1 VIDFDNLLKHTPVA
15 LMVGGVGARLRPLTD
30 VCPKPLLKIGGVPL
44 LQRTLE
50 SLIRQGFRNFYL
62 SVNYKAEMIEE
73 FFGTG
78 RDWEVNITY
87 LRELE
92 PMGTAGS
99 LKLIEET
106 LDTPLVVMNGDLFS
120 EHDLPIS
127 DLLKFHCTQAAKAT
141 MTVVPHKLEIP
152 FGVVEI
158 DGHCLA
164 SIVEKPTHISYINA
178 GMYVVE
184 PSVLAV
190 LASAAISDMPD
201 LFSAMLDLKE
211 KVCAF
216 HMQQEWIDIGTF
228 ETFERINQRFEGQ
241 NEALTAGIL

>member
-1 VIDFDNLLKHTPVA
+1 MFDFDHLLKHTPVV

-99 LKLIEET
+99 LKLIVDAPT
-106 LDTPLVVMNGDLFS
+106 TPVVVMNGDLFS

-127 DLLKFHCTQAAKAT
+127 ELLRFHTEQRATAT
-141 MTVVPHKLEIP
+141 MTVVPHEVEVP

-158 DGHCLA
+158 ERQCLT
-164 SIVEKPTHISYINA
+164 SIVEKPTHVYYINA
-178 GMYVVE
+178 GMYVLE
-184 PSVLAV
+184 PSVLPI
-190 LASAAISDMPD
+190 LATSRISDMPAF
-201 LFSAMLDLKE
+201 FSKLISLE
-211 KVCAF
+211 NKVCAY
-216 HMQQEWIDIGTF
+216 HMKQEWIDIGTF
-228 ETFERINQRFEGQ
+228 ETFERVNERFEQ
-241 NEALTAGIL
+241 RSQSLTADIS

>member
-1 VIDFDNLLKHTPVA
+1 MLDFDHLLKHTPVV

-44 LQRTLE
+44 LQRTIE

-99 LKLIEET
+99 LKLIEDALT
-106 LDTPLVVMNGDLFS
+106 TPLVVMNGDLFS

-127 DLLKFHCTQAAKAT
+127 ELLRFHTEQGANAT
-141 MTVVPHKLEIP
+141 MTVVPHKVEIP

-158 DGHCLA
+158 DGHCLTN
-164 SIVEKPTHISYINA
+164 IVEKPTHVSYINA

-184 PSVLAV
+184 PSVLPV
-190 LASAAISDMPD
+190 LASSKISDMPN
-201 LFSAMLDLKE
+201 LFSKLIELDN
-211 KVCAF
+211 KVCAY

-228 ETFERINQRFEGQ
+228 ETFERVNERFERQ
-241 NEALTAGIL
+241 AKPLTADIS